1 MFTEIVKSRTHGQ
14 SMAGSAPNTAV
25 LTCMSG
31 FLRRRFLHQPVM
43 ANILH
48 LERQLQ
54 SANRGF
60 VEKDS
65 AVMLKVSRR
74 ERERLWLTRDLSWER
89 VV

>member
-1 MFTEIVKSRTHGQ
+1 MSTEIVRSRTHGQ
-14 SMAGSAPNTAV
+14 NMAGSAPNTAV

-31 FLRRRFLHQPVM
+31 FLQRHFLHQPVM

-48 LERQLQ
+48 SEHQLQ
-54 SANRGF
+54 SATSGF

-74 ERERLWLTRDLSWER
+74 ERGCG
-89 VV
+89 